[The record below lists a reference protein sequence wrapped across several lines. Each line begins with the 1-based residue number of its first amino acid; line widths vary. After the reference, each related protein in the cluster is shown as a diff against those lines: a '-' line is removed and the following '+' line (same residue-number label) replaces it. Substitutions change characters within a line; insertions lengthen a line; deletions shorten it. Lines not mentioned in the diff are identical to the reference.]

1 MKLQR
6 AKDIQKYIL
15 RKEDRRAFSFIIT
28 YCKPIVIRRMVL
40 AKVDQWHRIEK
51 FILALSINGYLL
63 HKY

>member
-6 AKDIQKYIL
+6 AKNTQKYIL
-15 RKEDRRAFSFIIT
+15 RKEDRKAFSFIIT

-40 AKVDQWHRIEK
+40 ANVDQWHRIEK